1 MSPLRLP
8 LFAAFVAT
16 SSIIV
21 ISGAS
26 FGCNRSGAQLREAA
40 SADLHCPKSRIHI
53 VGASKTK
60 DVEACGQRAT
70 YRFEDGDWVMISR
83 EGAAPV
89 PGPAQVGQSP
99 QPIKGGPPG
108 VTPAQPVMTATGT
121 PSMPPSSP
129 PPPSQPPAAGQK
141 AL

>member
-1 MSPLRLP
+1 MSSLRLP
-8 LFAAFVAT
+8 LFAALVAT
-16 SSIIV
+16 ASIIV
-21 ISGAS
+21 ISGGS
-26 FGCNRSGAQLREAA
+26 FGCNRSGAMLRDAA
-40 SADLHCPKSRIHI
+40 SADLNCPKNRVHI
-53 VGASKTK
+53 IGASKTK

-83 EGAAPV
+83 EGAAP
-89 PGPAQVGQSP
+89 AVGLGQPP
-99 QPIKGGPPG
+99 QAIKAGPPG
-108 VTPAQPVMTATGT
+108 VTPAQPVHTATGT